1 MNRRRGTIW
10 LAAGLILAVLA
21 AVISYFAFQQIT
33 AEQANAVEEKT
44 TQTVVVSR
52 QLINERAVIR
62 LADIT
67 TEEREVEEVPSGAIF
82 KTEDVVGSIAT
93 RSIQPGQVILAQNL
107 VESFPVGGS
116 SAIETS
122 ETVTTTVNFNE
133 ALGEDLVAY
142 ALPATDRFSAEGI
155 FLPGDRVDVL
165 VSTDVIGEE
174 EGTGGPVSMYVIQD
188 LEILQ
193 VIYQAPPKVEGEG
206 SEGKDNPENAE
217 VEPAARVPKTILLA
231 IEPQDAVVL
240 KYAIDTETSIDL
252 ALRGQ
257 DNRRRFEVDT
267 VTINTIAESYDFEA
281 PRPVP

>member
-1 MNRRRGTIW
+1 MNRRRGTLW
-10 LAAGLILAVLA
+10 LLAGLILAVLA
-21 AVISYFAFQQIT
+21 AGISYFAFQQVT
-33 AEQANAVEEKT
+33 AQQANAVEEKT

-67 TEEREVEEVPSGAIF
+67 TEERPVEEVPSGAIF
-82 KTEDVVGSIAT
+82 KTDEVVGSIAM

-107 VESFPVGGS
+107 VESFPAGGS
-116 SAIETS
+116 SAVEATENI
-122 ETVTTTVNFNE
+122 TTTVNFNE
-133 ALGEDLVAY
+133 ALGEDLVAF

-165 VSTDVIGEE
+165 VSAEVVGEE

-193 VIYQAPPKVEGEG
+193 IIYQSPTTEKKEGEDKQ
-206 SEGKDNPENAE
+206 EAE
-217 VEPAARVPKTILLA
+217 PAPDTAARVPKTIVLA

-252 ALRGQ
+252 ALRAK
-257 DNRRRFEVDT
+257 DNRRRFEVES
-267 VTINTIAESYDFEA
+267 VTINTIADSYDFEA

>member
-1 MNRRRGTIW
+1 MNRRRGTLW
-10 LAAGLILAVLA
+10 LSAGLILAILA
-21 AVISYFAFQQIT
+21 AGISYFAFQQVT
-33 AEQANAVEEKT
+33 AQQASAVEEKT

-67 TEEREVEEVPSGAIF
+67 TEERPVEEVPSGAIF
-82 KTEDVVGSIAT
+82 KTEDAVGRIAT
-93 RSIQPGQVILAQNL
+93 RSLQPNQVLLAQNL
-107 VESFPVGGS
+107 VESFPSAGS
-116 SAIETS
+116 VETTES
-122 ETVTTTVNFNE
+122 VTSTINFNE

-165 VSTDVIGEE
+165 VSTDVVGEQ

-193 VIYQAPPKVEGEG
+193 IIYK
-206 SEGKDNPENAE
+206 
-217 VEPAARVPKTILLA
+217 EPANEKKGNEDNKKTEDEPAPEPPSRVPKTIVLA

-252 ALRGQ
+252 ALRAR
-257 DNRRRFEVDT
+257 DNRRRFEVES
-267 VTINTIAESYDFEA
+267 VTINTIADSYDFQA

>member
-1 MNRRRGTIW
+1 MNRRRGTLW
-10 LAAGLILAVLA
+10 LLAGLILAVLA
-21 AVISYFAFQQIT
+21 AVISYFAFQQVT
-33 AEQANAVEEKT
+33 AQQANAVEEKT
-44 TQTVVVSR
+44 TQTVVISR

-67 TEEREVEEVPSGAIF
+67 TEERPVEEVPSGAIF

-107 VESFPVGGS
+107 VASFSATGS
-116 SAIETS
+116 GSIEAT
-122 ETVTTTVNFNE
+122 ENVTTTINFNE
-133 ALGEDLVAY
+133 ALGEDLVAF

-165 VSTDVIGEE
+165 VSTDVVGED
-174 EGTGGPVSMYVIQD
+174 EGTGGPVSIYVLQD
-188 LEILQ
+188 LGILQ
-193 VIYQAPPKVEGEG
+193 IIYQAPVNEKKEGEA
-206 SEGKDNPENAE
+206 NPEAK
-217 VEPAARVPKTILLA
+217 PASDSAARVPKTIVLA

-252 ALRGQ
+252 ALRAK
-257 DNRRRFEVDT
+257 DNRRRFEVEA
-267 VTINTIAESYDFEA
+267 VTINTIADSYDFEA